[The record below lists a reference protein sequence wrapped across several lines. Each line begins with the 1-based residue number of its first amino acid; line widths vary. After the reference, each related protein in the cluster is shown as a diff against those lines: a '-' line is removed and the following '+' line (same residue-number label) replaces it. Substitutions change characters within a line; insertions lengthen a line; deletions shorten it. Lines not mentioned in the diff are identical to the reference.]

1 MIHFAILLL
10 VVSVINAQVSQD
22 TLCEGRVFAPSCAV
36 GTLRIAEAFYG
47 KSDSW
52 FCGGPDRRSWMTNC
66 STDVTQYLRTA
77 CQGRTSCVVPI
88 EGQDVC
94 AGNAKYLRVGWSCD
108 SGFTQ
113 SRNNNRNTNILLSS
127 SAQLTN
133 PQPLHGQ
140 VVSGSSLFVFLD
152 PPRSISQVRWY
163 LDNTDRVF
171 TVETAAPWELLG
183 GRSWD
188 TVASRVS
195 NGPHRIIAAITFTDK
210 TSGHVDAMFNVL
222 NQVQARAVERI
233 STAFLENSTAPSE
246 TVVIPHTLPWALFG
260 TSAGIVVILIVVL
273 IVMSNKSKPL
283 TERA

>member
-1 MIHFAILLL
+1 MIHFAILFF

-22 TLCEGRVFAPSCAV
+22 TLCEGRVFAPSCTV

-52 FCGGPDRRSWMTNC
+52 FCGGPDRRSWSINC
-66 STDVTQYLRTA
+66 SSDVTQNLRTA
-77 CQGRTSCVVPI
+77 CQGKVSCVVPI

-94 AGNAKYLRVGWSCD
+94 GGNAKYLRVAWSCD

-113 SRNNNRNTNILLSS
+113 SRNNNRNTNIMVSS
-127 SAQLTN
+127 SAQLTT

-140 VVSGSSLFVFLD
+140 VVSGSSLFIFLD
-152 PPRSISQVRWY
+152 PPRSVSQVRWY
-163 LDNTDRVF
+163 LDSLDRVF
-171 TVETAAPWELLG
+171 TTETAAPWELLG

-188 TVASRVS
+188 TVASRVT
-195 NGPHRIIAAITFTDK
+195 NGPHRIVAAITFTDRS
-210 TSGHVDAMFNVL
+210 TGYVDAMFNVL
-222 NQVQARAVERI
+222 NQVQTRAIESA

-260 TSAGIVVILIVVL
+260 TTSGIVVILIVVL
-273 IVMSNKSKPL
+273 IVMSNKSKSL